1 MRLVLT
7 TDRVICFKIDIS
19 HFFARSQICLWRED
33 LDFFEPVRYI
43 HLNPL
48 RARLVKDLKA
58 LDSYPYSGHSVLMGK
73 RKCQFLGTSLN
84 NSIDINA
91 CCC

>member
-7 TDRVICFKIDIS
+7 TAMVICFRIDIS
-19 HFFARSQICLWRED
+19 QFCARSQIRLWRED
-33 LDFFEPVRYI
+33 LYLLELVRYI

-73 RKCQFLGTSLN
+73 RKCDWQ
-84 NSIDINA
+84 D
-91 CCC
+91 